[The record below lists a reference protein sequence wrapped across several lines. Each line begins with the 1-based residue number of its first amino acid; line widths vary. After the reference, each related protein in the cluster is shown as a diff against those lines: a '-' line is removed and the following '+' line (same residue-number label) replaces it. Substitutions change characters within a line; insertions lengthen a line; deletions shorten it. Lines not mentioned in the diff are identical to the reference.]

1 MVMKRKDFLKASV
14 AAASLAA
21 VPELVSAETVS
32 TKRSFRFAFISD
44 IHIKPDAVAEEGMA
58 KSLQH
63 IRKLRPRPG
72 FIIMGG
78 DAIYDSLKATKEY
91 TKHQW
96 DLYQSI
102 LQKNN
107 SLPVYNC
114 IGNHD
119 IFGWYNTPKPADDPL
134 YGKAWALKELKLK
147 SPYYHF
153 NKGKWDFIVLDSTQE
168 RAEGGYIAKLDDEQ
182 FIWLEAK
189 LNEIPSEHFISI
201 ISHIPILSICA
212 GLYFGKNDPNGDL
225 RIQYMLMHTDFFR
238 IKELFNKYPN
248 IKNCLSGHIHLQ
260 DKVDYN
266 GIEYFCNGAV
276 SGNLWKG
283 PYYEFGPAY
292 ALFDFYE
299 DGNCSREMISY

>member
-1 MVMKRKDFLKASV
+1 MKRKDFLKASV
-14 AAASLAA
+14 ATAGLAI
-21 VPELVSAETVS
+21 VPEIVSAKTA
-32 TKRSFRFAFISD
+32 TPRKSFRFAFISD
-44 IHIKPDAVAEEGMA
+44 IHLKPERIAEEGMA
-58 KSLQH
+58 RSLQH
-63 IRKLRPRPG
+63 IRKLKPEAE

-91 TKHQW
+91 TKTQW

-102 LQKNN
+102 LKNEN
-107 SLPVYNC
+107 TLPVFNC

-119 IFGWYNTPKPADDPL
+119 IFGWFNVPQETSDPL
-134 YGKAWALKELKLK
+134 YGKAWALKELNL
-147 SPYYHF
+147 STPYYHF
-153 NKGKWDFIVLDSTQE
+153 NKGKWDFIVLDSTQQ
-168 RAEGGYIAKLDDEQ
+168 RQEGGYIAKLDENQ
-182 FIWLEAK
+182 FRWLEAK
-189 LNEIPSEHFISI
+189 LAEIPSGNFISI

-212 GLYFGKNDPNGDL
+212 GLYFGKNDINGDL

-260 DKVDYN
+260 DEVNYN
-266 GIEYFCNGAV
+266 KIKYFCNGAV

-292 ALFDFYE
+292 AVFDFYN
-299 DGNCSREMISY
+299 DGSCKREMISYY

>member
-1 MVMKRKDFLKASV
+1 MKRKDFLKASV
-14 AAASLAA
+14 AAAGLSVLPDLA
-21 VPELVSAETVS
+21 SAKS
-32 TKRSFRFAFISD
+32 PAPRKSFRFAFISD
-44 IHIKPDAVAEEGMA
+44 IHVKPEKIAEDGMA
-58 KSLQH
+58 RSLQH
-63 IRKLRPRPG
+63 IQKLRPKAE

-78 DAIYDSLKATKEY
+78 DAIYDSLKATREY
-91 TKHQW
+91 TKVQW

-102 LQKNN
+102 LKKENV
-107 SLPVYNC
+107 LPVYNC

-119 IFGWYNTPKPADDPL
+119 IFGWYNTPQITTDPL
-134 YGKAWALKELKLK
+134 YGKAWALKELGL
-147 SPYYHF
+147 SAPYYHF
-153 NKGKWDFIVLDSTQE
+153 NKGKWDFIVLDSTQQ
-168 RAEGGYIAKLDDEQ
+168 RPEGGYIAKLDEDQ
-182 FIWLEAK
+182 FQWLEKK
-189 LNEIPSEHFISI
+189 LAEIPSDHFISI

-248 IKNCLSGHIHLQ
+248 IKNCLSGHIHLE
-260 DKVDYN
+260 DEVDYN
-266 GIEYFCNGAV
+266 NVRYFCNGAL

-299 DGNCSREMISY
+299 DGSCKREMVSYY